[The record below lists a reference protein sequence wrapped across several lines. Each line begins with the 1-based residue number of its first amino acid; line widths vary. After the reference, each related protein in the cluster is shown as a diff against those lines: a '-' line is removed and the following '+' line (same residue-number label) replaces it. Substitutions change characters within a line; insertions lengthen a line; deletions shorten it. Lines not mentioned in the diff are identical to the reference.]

1 MFGFIV
7 MKVSIVT
14 VCYNSS
20 LVIRSSIDS
29 VLSQS
34 YTDIEYIIVDG
45 GSNDG
50 TLKIV
55 NQFADQ
61 IQHVISEPDKGI
73 YDAMNKGVELAT
85 GDIIGVLNSDDF
97 YSSPDVISEVVNVF
111 KHNEGVALLFGN
123 VDFVSERNLI
133 KPVRKYSSFNFSPWK
148 MRFGFMPAHPATF
161 IKKAVY
167 NEVGLYKVGY
177 KIAADFDMFI
187 RVLVKHK
194 FKYTKLD
201 KTLVRMRLGGASTSG
216 FKSYWV
222 STKEIARS
230 LNENGVYSNFWFVFL
245 RLPIKFFQL
254 FSPWG

>member
-123 VDFVSERNLI
+123 VDFV
-133 KPVRKYSSFNFSPWK
+133 
-148 MRFGFMPAHPATF
+148 
-161 IKKAVY
+161 
-167 NEVGLYKVGY
+167 
-177 KIAADFDMFI
+177 
-187 RVLVKHK
+187 
-194 FKYTKLD
+194 
-201 KTLVRMRLGGASTSG
+201 
-216 FKSYWV
+216 
-222 STKEIARS
+222 
-230 LNENGVYSNFWFVFL
+230 
-245 RLPIKFFQL
+245 
-254 FSPWG
+254 

>member
-1 MFGFIV
+1 
-7 MKVSIVT
+7 MKVTVVT
-14 VCYNSS
+14 VSYNSS
-20 LVIRSSIDS
+20 AFIRLAIES
-29 VLSQS
+29 VLAQNYSNV
-34 YTDIEYIIVDG
+34 EYIIIDG
-45 GSNDG
+45 NSTDD
-50 TLKIV
+50 TLAIV
-55 NQFADQ
+55 NEYSDR
-61 IQHVISEPDKGI
+61 IGCVVSEPDKGI

-194 FKYTKLD
+194 FKYTKID

-254 FSPWG
+254 FSP